1 MKMLTL
7 FVSSTMLLLNTQVIA
22 EDLLVGKVCPVIAD
36 QQKIGII
43 ALSIPWFHNG
53 REDASYTALD
63 DATGVGIEIHYFN
76 NQDGQLKQKEGVC
89 ERYRLL
95 QVRETNAILD
105 PGEQAIQ
112 IDVPNTF
119 IHPFYDKAPLEFGRG
134 THLTPIDSADKPWNG
149 QIVRSAT
156 VSLYDTPY
164 ISDAYGK
171 EGEDIIV
178 KFETC
183 LVCQNENSVDKLLS
197 CAHWGYVREYMGG
210 MTGWSEPEVLDN
222 KCTEKPT
229 EQFLTAL
236 EQDTHHDYFYWFS
249 WR

>member
-1 MKMLTL
+1 MKMFKLLL
-7 FVSSTMLLLNTQVIA
+7 FVSINLFHSYLLA
-22 EDLLVGKVCPVIAD
+22 EDLLVAKVCPVVAGN
-36 QQKIGII
+36 QHIGII

-76 NQDGQLKQKEGVC
+76 NTLGEQKQTDGDC
-89 ERYRLL
+89 DRYRLL

-105 PGEQAIQ
+105 LGEKAIQ
-112 IDVPNTF
+112 IDVPDSF
-119 IHPFYDKAPLEFGRG
+119 DSPFYDQPPLEYGRG
-134 THLTPIDSADKPWNG
+134 THFTPKDSEDKPWHG
-149 QIVRSAT
+149 QIARSAT

-171 EGEDIIV
+171 DGEDIVV

-183 LVCQNENSVDKLLS
+183 LVCQSDNKVDQLLS
-197 CAHWGYVREYMGG
+197 CAQWGYTREFMGG

-222 KCTEKPT
+222 KCSVKPT

-236 EQDTHHDYFYWFS
+236 EQDTAHDYYYWFN